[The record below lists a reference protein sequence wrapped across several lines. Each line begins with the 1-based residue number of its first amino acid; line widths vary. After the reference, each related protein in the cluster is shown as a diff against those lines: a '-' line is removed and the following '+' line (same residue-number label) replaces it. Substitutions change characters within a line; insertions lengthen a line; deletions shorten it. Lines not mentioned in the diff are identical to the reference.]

1 MWHRTQIE
9 AFFLSKTLSLSLRLA
24 CATHSLVFRRNV
36 LSDLFNFI
44 LFVFMLCFVFF
55 DMGSRFLKGRRHE
68 KPGQGVVLTLGSLV
82 EYCKI
87 KEPTSHIFSGST
99 ESRVDRNNGVLYVI

>member
-1 MWHRTQIE
+1 
-9 AFFLSKTLSLSLRLA
+9 
-24 CATHSLVFRRNV
+24 
-36 LSDLFNFI
+36 
-44 LFVFMLCFVFF
+44 
-55 DMGSRFLKGRRHE
+55 MGSRFLKGRRHE